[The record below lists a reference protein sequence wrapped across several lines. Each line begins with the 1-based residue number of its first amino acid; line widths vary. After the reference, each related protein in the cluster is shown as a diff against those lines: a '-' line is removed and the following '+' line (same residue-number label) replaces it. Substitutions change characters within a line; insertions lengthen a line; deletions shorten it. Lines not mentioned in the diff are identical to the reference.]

1 MRKKTVGIHHITAI
15 VENPKE
21 NVAFYLEIL
30 GLRLVK
36 KTVNFDDPGTYHL
49 YFGDSEGSPGTIMTF
64 FPWNQARRGRTGS
77 GQVDTTV
84 FAVPKGSL
92 AFWKERLTA
101 FGVKAEQFERYNETY
116 LRFQDPHGLHL
127 ELTERP
133 LNKNSSPTVPEGYAI
148 QGFAGAVLNSGAPHQ
163 TADLLGQVMGMKYV
177 GQDGTY
183 LRFQTEASVGNTIE
197 ISTAPV
203 PRGEL
208 GTGTVH
214 HIAFR
219 AQDDAD
225 QLEWQQHMTA
235 HGYVPTEV
243 KDRDYFKAIYFR
255 EHGGL
260 LFEIATDPPGF
271 TRDEPFEQLGQELK
285 LPDWLEPRREQIEAS
300 LEPVHASE

>member
-1 MRKKTVGIHHITAI
+1 MKKKTAGIHHITAI

-21 NVAFYLEIL
+21 NISFYLEVL

-84 FAVPKGSL
+84 FAVPLGSL

-101 FGVKAEQFERYNETY
+101 FGVKVEQFGRYNEAY

-133 LNKNSSPTVPEGYAI
+133 PAGNSSSRVPEGYAI

-177 GQDGTY
+177 GQEGTY
-183 LRFQTEASVGNTIE
+183 LRFKTEASVGNTIE
-197 ISTAPV
+197 VSTAPF

-219 AQDDAD
+219 AQDDED
-225 QLEWQQHMTA
+225 QLEWQQHMTS
-235 HGYVPTEV
+235 HGYATTEV

-255 EHGGL
+255 ERGGL

-271 TRDEPFEQLGQELK
+271 TRDEPFDQLGQELK
-285 LPDWLEPRREQIEAS
+285 LPVWLEPRREQIEAS
-300 LEPVHASE
+300 LEPVHALE